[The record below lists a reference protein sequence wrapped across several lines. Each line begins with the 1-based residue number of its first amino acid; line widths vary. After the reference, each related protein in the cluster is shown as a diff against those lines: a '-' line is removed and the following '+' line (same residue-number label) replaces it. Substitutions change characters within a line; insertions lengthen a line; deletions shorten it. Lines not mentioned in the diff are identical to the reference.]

1 MYVIWFVLS
10 VLLLITL
17 LVVASVVPR
26 RTVVSTFELQR
37 RRTKGDESAAEELRR
52 SLLIDDI
59 LSLQKVAEA
68 LLLVC
73 LVPCMVRAFG
83 WLVGLMVSVAIALLY
98 GRVAQCATLA
108 NAVEQYYIRLEPRLL
123 RFAER
128 HPSVGRL
135 LRSVT
140 PPTQINQ
147 LSSREELEHLV
158 RSSGVILTADE
169 KRLMASTLH
178 FGDKTVEQIMTPRG
192 VVDTVNKDQII
203 GPLLL
208 DELHKTGHSR
218 FPVMDGDIDH
228 IIGVLHIRNL
238 LTLKDKTS
246 HRAATAMEKK
256 VYFINQDQ
264 KLEKALAAFI
274 KTRHHMFVVVN
285 DYRETA
291 GIITLEDVVEALLG
305 RKILD
310 EFDVVDDL
318 RALAAKNPRQ
328 NNESPAATNI
338 T

>member
-1 MYVIWFVLS
+1 
-10 VLLLITL
+10 
-17 LVVASVVPR
+17 
-26 RTVVSTFELQR
+26 
-37 RRTKGDESAAEELRR
+37 
-52 SLLIDDI
+52 
-59 LSLQKVAEA
+59 
-68 LLLVC
+68 
-73 LVPCMVRAFG
+73 
-83 WLVGLMVSVAIALLY
+83 
-98 GRVAQCATLA
+98 
-108 NAVEQYYIRLEPRLL
+108 
-123 RFAER
+123 
-128 HPSVGRL
+128 
-135 LRSVT
+135 
-140 PPTQINQ
+140 
-147 LSSREELEHLV
+147 
-158 RSSGVILTADE
+158 
-169 KRLMASTLH
+169 MASTLH

>member
-1 MYVIWFVLS
+1 MILA
-10 VLLLITL
+10 VLLV
-17 LVVASVVPR
+17 VVASVAPR
-26 RTVVSTFELQR
+26 RAVVSSFELQR
-37 RRTKGDESAAEELRR
+37 RREKGDTSAADELRR

-59 LSLQKVAEA
+59 LSLKKAVEA

-73 LVPCMVRAFG
+73 LVPSAIMAFG
-83 WLVGLMVSVAIALLY
+83 WLVGVLVSVLLALGY
-98 GRVAQCATLA
+98 GRLAHNSTLSA
-108 NAVEQYYIRLEPRLL
+108 LVDQYYMMIEPRLL
-123 RFAER
+123 RFVE
-128 HPSVGRL
+128 HYPNIGRL

-140 PPTQINQ
+140 TPTEVNP

-158 RSSGVILTADE
+158 KESGVILTPDE
-169 KRLMASTLH
+169 KKLIFSTLH
-178 FGDKTVEQIMTPRG
+178 FGEKTVEQIMTPRG
-192 VVDTVNKDQII
+192 VIDAINKEQVV

-238 LTLKDKTS
+238 LTLSDKTS
-246 HRAATAMEKK
+246 HRAETAMEKK
-256 VYFINQDQ
+256 VYFINQNQ

-274 KTRHHMFVVVN
+274 KTRHHLFVVVN

-291 GIITLEDVVEALLG
+291 GLVTVEDVMEALLG

-318 RALAAKNPRQ
+318 RALAAKNPRK
-328 NNESPAATNI
+328 NNESVAATDVK
-338 T
+338 